1 MTIKLY
7 DNNSM
12 LKSCSAVVTACTAKD
27 DKFLIELDQTVFFP
41 EGGGQLA
48 DRGKLGD
55 AIVSHVSEK
64 DGHIYHHCNKEL
76 EIGQTICAELDWNV
90 RLDRMQQHCG
100 EHILSWA
107 CYKLYK
113 ANNVGFHM
121 HEDMVYIDLDKEL
134 TDEELMAAELLTNE
148 VIWDNR
154 PVTIDYMDS
163 TEAVKLKDKMRKFN
177 DKLTGLLRIV
187 SVENSDVCTCCGT
200 HPPFAGMVGVVKVL
214 RHEKH
219 KGGCRVEFL
228 CGKRALLD
236 MDKKFATLYDTAKDL
251 SVKVEDVP
259 GAVNKLKDEL
269 YQIKFEAKQK
279 MMAVM
284 AENLNKAYA
293 EAQTL
298 ANGAKLVILPME
310 GCDGKDLK
318 AMLAPA
324 SELPGAVAVLC
335 AASEPRIAYAIT
347 VAKGVDADARVYMKI
362 ANEIFKGRG
371 GGKPDCTQ
379 GGADF
384 ASDWAVKL
392 EQVKNEILK

>member
-7 DNNSM
+7 DNDSM
-12 LKSCSAVVTACTAKD
+12 LKSCSAVVIACTPKD
-27 DKFLIELDQTVFFP
+27 DKFLIELDKTVFFP

-48 DRGKLGD
+48 DRGKLD
-55 AIVSHVSEK
+55 TAIVSHVSEK
-64 DGHIYHHCNKEL
+64 DGHIYHHCDKEL
-76 EIGQTICAELDWNV
+76 VVGQTVNAELDWNV

-107 CYKLYK
+107 CYKLYQ

-121 HEDMVYIDLDKEL
+121 HEDMVSIDLDKEL
-134 TDEELMAAELLTNE
+134 TDEELLAAELLTNE

-154 PVTIDYMDS
+154 PIHIDYMDS

-177 DKLTGLLRIV
+177 EKLTGLLRIV

-236 MDKKFATLYDTAKDL
+236 MDKKFSALYDTAKDL
-251 SVKVEDVP
+251 SVKPEEVP
-259 GAVNKLKDEL
+259 QSVNKIKEEL
-269 YQIKFEAKQK
+269 ASIKFEAKQK
-279 MMAVM
+279 MMTM
-284 AENLNKAYA
+284 MEENLKKAYA
-293 EAQTL
+293 EAPSMN
-298 ANGAKLVILPME
+298 NGAKLVVLPMD

-318 AMLAPA
+318 AMLASA
-324 SELPGAVAVLC
+324 SELQGAITLLC
-335 AASEPRIAYAIT
+335 AAQSPRIAYAIT
-347 VAKGVDADARVYMKI
+347 VAKDIDADARIYMKI
-362 ANEIFKGRG
+362 ANEIFQGRG

-379 GGADF
+379 GGSDYTA
-384 ASDWAVKL
+384 DWAERL
-392 EQVKNEILK
+392 ENIKMSLLK

>member
-7 DNNSM
+7 DKDSM
-12 LKSCSAVVTACTAKD
+12 LKACSAVVTACTLKD

-64 DGHIYHHCNKEL
+64 DGHIYHHCDKEL
-76 EIGQTICAELDWNV
+76 IIGETVCAELDWNV

-107 CYKLYK
+107 CYKLYQ

-121 HEDMVYIDLDKEL
+121 YEDMVSIDLDKEL
-134 TDEELMAAELLTNE
+134 TDEELLAAELLTNE

-154 PVTIDYMDS
+154 PIHIDYMDS
-163 TEAVKLKDKMRKFN
+163 NEAIKLKDKMRKFN
-177 DKLTGLLRIV
+177 EKLTGILRIV

-236 MDKKFATLYDTAKDL
+236 MDKKFFALYETAKDL
-251 SVKVEDVP
+251 SVKPEDVP
-259 GAVNKLKDEL
+259 ESVSKIKEEL
-269 YQIKFEAKQK
+269 AAIKFEAKQK
-279 MMAVM
+279 MMAM
-284 AENLNKAYA
+284 MEEKLKKAYA
-293 EAQTL
+293 AAPSL

-318 AMLAPA
+318 AMLASA
-324 SELPGAVAVLC
+324 SELEGAVCILC
-335 AASEPRIAYAIT
+335 AAAEPRIAYAIT
-347 VAKGVDADARVYMKI
+347 VAKGVEVDARAYMKI
-362 ANEIFKGRG
+362 ANEIFHGRG

-379 GGADF
+379 GGSDF
-384 ASDWAVKL
+384 SADWAEKL
-392 EQVKNEILK
+392 EKIKTSLLE

>member
-1 MTIKLY
+1 M
-7 DNNSM
+7 
-12 LKSCSAVVTACTAKD
+12 
-27 DKFLIELDQTVFFP
+27 
-41 EGGGQLA
+41 
-48 DRGKLGD
+48 
-55 AIVSHVSEK
+55 
-64 DGHIYHHCNKEL
+64 
-76 EIGQTICAELDWNV
+76 
-90 RLDRMQQHCG
+90 
-100 EHILSWA
+100 
-107 CYKLYK
+107 
-113 ANNVGFHM
+113 
-121 HEDMVYIDLDKEL
+121 
-134 TDEELMAAELLTNE
+134 
-148 VIWDNR
+148 
-154 PVTIDYMDS
+154 
-163 TEAVKLKDKMRKFN
+163 
-177 DKLTGLLRIV
+177 RIV

-293 EAQTL
+293 EAPTL